1 VEEIYVLFLNVVHRA
16 PDRYAL
22 ALLVHHIVTDRGSSK
37 AFLDQLATFYNDV
50 VAGKSRDVVQ
60 IGRKRQYIDFTL
72 WHERLSRSPEMRPH
86 LEYWI
91 NAFKEAP
98 PVSALLPFARPRPHT
113 QSFKTSS
120 LSDNLPAFVF
130 ARMKRIAARFNSTVP
145 QFILAASRL
154 IHYRYTQQEDLTIH
168 LVHGDR
174 PHPDVHDML
183 GNYVNLLPIRHRLE
197 SPDTTFD
204 SLLRQ
209 LQHRDWEA
217 MEHGTIPFDMV
228 V

>member
-1 VEEIYVLFLNVVHRA
+1 MMDVVCGRDYVLFLNVVHRA

-22 ALLVHHIVTDRGSSK
+22 VLLVHHIVTNRGSSK
-37 AFLDQLATFYNDV
+37 AFLDQLVTFYNDV
-50 VAGKSRDVVQ
+50 VAGKSQDVVQ

-72 WHERLSRSPEMRPH
+72 WHEHLLRSPEMRPH

-130 ARMKRIAARFNSTVP
+130 ARMKRIAARFNSTVTAIHP
-145 QFILAASRL
+145 SSFSVDPLPLHAAGGFDHPPGSR
-154 IHYRYTQQEDLTIH
+154 
-168 LVHGDR
+168 
-174 PHPDVHDML
+174 
-183 GNYVNLLPIRHRLE
+183 
-197 SPDTTFD
+197 
-204 SLLRQ
+204 
-209 LQHRDWEA
+209 
-217 MEHGTIPFDMV
+217 
-228 V
+228 